1 MSEELKRAKKM
12 QKYIN
17 EGKSILEA
25 EALAKMEVIL
35 ESENKEDYEI
45 KKTEAEEMREKEKIN
60 LLENSV
66 LIDEFNNL
74 SSSKKVDLKEEFKT
88 KETWR
93 LLMMTSKESKLE
105 YLRRHYE
112 ETENKKVDLSIP
124 KDFFSV
130 DEHVIKENN
139 NKKLNNLENK
149 KVELVKEYITPS
161 NPTIQCIKCKSQ
173 NVEITNSKEINIF
186 DRFKAVFTAFGISGI
201 LFLFLGMLGLM
212 IGSIIVICSLVFV
225 SDPRAKETT
234 YHCKTCNKV
243 FKKGWGQY

>member
-45 KKTEAEEMREKEKIN
+45 KKIETEEMKEK
-60 LLENSV
+60 
-66 LIDEFNNL
+66 
-74 SSSKKVDLKEEFKT
+74 
-88 KETWR
+88 
-93 LLMMTSKESKLE
+93 
-105 YLRRHYE
+105 
-112 ETENKKVDLSIP
+112 ENKKVDLSIP

-149 KVELVKEYITPS
+149 KVELVKEYVDLAKEYITPS

>member
-45 KKTEAEEMREKEKIN
+45 KKIETEEMKEK
-60 LLENSV
+60 
-66 LIDEFNNL
+66 
-74 SSSKKVDLKEEFKT
+74 
-88 KETWR
+88 
-93 LLMMTSKESKLE
+93 
-105 YLRRHYE
+105 
-112 ETENKKVDLSIP
+112 ENKKVDLSIP

-149 KVELVKEYITPS
+149 KVELVKEYVDLAKEYIKPS